1 MDSRGPGTL
10 IHSWPTCKKIY
21 NSTIH
26 DCCSHLQL
34 LAKELE
40 LAKILSLVMRWMMG
54 LGECDMGSEFKSG
67 KMAPNI
73 KANGR
78 IIKLMERAPSGTLMV
93 TFMKA
98 SSKMINQTATVSF
111 TAPIAPFMKVHGSM
125 ISSMDQDRHTGL
137 TAQAT
142 SEIIRRVDVMV
153 SAPTNGRM
161 ATHTAVN
168 GLTMP

>member
-1 MDSRGPGTL
+1 
-10 IHSWPTCKKIY
+10 
-21 NSTIH
+21 
-26 DCCSHLQL
+26 
-34 LAKELE
+34 
-40 LAKILSLVMRWMMG
+40 MMG
-54 LGECDMGSEFKSG
+54 PEECDMVSESKSG

-93 TFMKA
+93 TFMKV

-137 TAQAT
+137 MAQAT

-153 SAPTNGRM
+153 LAPTNGQM

-168 GLTMP
+168 GPTMP